1 VVEGVG
7 TTQRRGGW
15 REALAVYADRR
26 IATVALLGF
35 SSGLPLALTASTLS
49 LRLAELG
56 IDKSTIG
63 LFAAVA
69 TPYSLKFAWA
79 PIVDRTPI
87 PLLTRWLGRRR
98 SWALLSQAALA
109 AALVGLGASDPVG
122 NATRTALWALAVATA
137 SATQDIVL
145 DAFRVE
151 LLEVRSQ
158 GAAAG
163 TFVLG
168 YRVGMLVAGA
178 GALVLA
184 TSFSWAV
191 VYAVMA
197 AFVAVGAG
205 AVLASPEPALQVAAS
220 AAATRKRGPAA
231 MAVWFREAVVD
242 PFTDFARRPLWLAVL
257 LFVVLFKLGDAMA
270 GVMTNPFLVEIGFS
284 KLEIAAVVKTFGFAA
299 TIVGSLAGGA
309 LMGAVGLTRSL
320 WICGLFQMVSIML
333 FAVQAQ
339 IGHSTAMLALTIGVE
354 NLAIGMGTSAFVAYL
369 SSLCSVAYTATQYA
383 LLSSLA
389 ALARTWLASSAGVIA
404 QATTWTLFFVLAAG
418 CALPGLGLLAWLSM
432 RGAIGERDAK
442 GAG

>member
-1 VVEGVG
+1 MGRSE
-7 TTQRRGGW
+7 RRAGW

-56 IDKSTIG
+56 IEKATIG

-79 PIVDRTPI
+79 PIVDRVAI
-87 PLLTRWLGRRR
+87 PFLTRALGRRR

-109 AALVGLGASDPVG
+109 VALIGLGASDPVG
-122 NATRTALWALAVATA
+122 NATHTALWALAVATA

-184 TSFSWAV
+184 TSLSWAT
-191 VYAVMA
+191 VYALMA
-197 AFVAVGAG
+197 ALVAVGAC
-205 AVLASPEPALQVAAS
+205 AVLASPEPSS
-220 AAATRKRGPAA
+220 ATAGIDFNGGKRGLEA
-231 MAVWFREAVVD
+231 MAVWFRRAVID
-242 PFTDFARRPLWLAVL
+242 PFVDFASRPSWLALL

-270 GVMTNPFLVEIGFS
+270 GVMTNPFLIEVGFS
-284 KLEIAAVVKTFGFAA
+284 KIEIAAVVKTFGFVA
-299 TIVGSLAGGA
+299 TIVGSLVGGS
-309 LMGAVGLTRSL
+309 LMAAVGLTRSL
-320 WICGLFQMVSIML
+320 WICGIFQMVSILL
-333 FAVQAQ
+333 FAALAHM
-339 IGHSTAMLALTIGVE
+339 GHNTAMLALTIGVE

-389 ALARTWLASSAGVIA
+389 ALARTWLASSAGAIA
-404 QATTWTLFFVLAAG
+404 QITDWPLFFVFAAG
-418 CALPGLGLLAWLSM
+418 CALPGLGLLAWLS
-432 RGAIGERDAK
+432 RIGAIADRDAK
-442 GAG
+442 AVA